1 MNYAGLKCSVCGKAF
16 TADDDVVVCPQ
27 CGAPYHRACYAK
39 EGRCVY
45 EDRHGTPDAWKAP
58 EKDAGSS
65 AAEKRCP
72 RCGASNPK
80 GALFCVHCGL
90 PLSEEAEPRTAP
102 FPEEPPANQRGPQ
115 ADGRNPTPDFGFP
128 GQPYPFLFD
137 PLGGVSP
144 DTPVENVPAGD
155 LAKYIQENTQ
165 YYIPL
170 FVDATHFGRRR
181 FNFSAFLFQGIWM
194 LFRKLYKVGAI
205 IAAIQGSLMLSYFL
219 LMKYC
224 VIPLYENL
232 YSLAGI
238 SGSSYGYSVTAEQR
252 ERLVELISAMPSWQ
266 QWAAVSPLLYLIFSL
281 ALMIV
286 CGVIGNRVY
295 MKHCLSEVRR
305 IHNEVPT
312 PAEFSVRLQ
321 REGGVNTS
329 VAAVF
334 AFCLTLVYFIA
345 LL

>member
-1 MNYAGLKCSVCGKAF
+1 MNYAGLKCPVCGKVF

-27 CGAPYHRACYAK
+27 CGAPYHRECYAR
-39 EGRCVY
+39 EGHCIY

-58 EKDAGSS
+58 EKETKA

-72 RCGASNPK
+72 RCGAPNPK
-80 GALFCVHCGL
+80 DALFCAHCGL
-90 PLSEEAEPRTAP
+90 PLSEDGEQQTAQ
-102 FPEEPPANQRGPQ
+102 FPEGAPSANQQGPQ
-115 ADGRNPTPDFGFP
+115 QENPNFPPNFGFP
-128 GQPYPFLFD
+128 GQQLPILFD

-144 DTPVENVPAGD
+144 DEPVENVPAGD

-181 FNFSAFLFQGIWM
+181 FNFAAFLFQGIWM
-194 LFRKLYKVGAI
+194 LFRKLYRVGAV
-205 IAAIQGSLMLSYFL
+205 IAAVQGGLMLSYFL

-224 VIPLYENL
+224 VLPLYENL

-238 SGSSYGYSVTAEQR
+238 TIGGYGTITAEQR
-252 ERLVELISAMPSWQ
+252 QKLVELISVMPAWQ
-266 QWAAVSPLLYLIFSL
+266 QWAAVSPLLYLIASL

-286 CGVIGNRVY
+286 CGVIGNRLY
-295 MKHCLSEVRR
+295 LKHCLSEVRR
-305 IHNEVPT
+305 IHNETPVP
-312 PAEFSVRLQ
+312 ADFSVRLQ

-334 AFCLTLVYFIA
+334 AFCLTLVYFFA